1 MISDSHSKRKER
13 WKEGQTAKREERKER
28 KRRLLITKS
37 LPVTHLLEVEKNIDF
52 SSAAAPTWNVDCFCF
67 LSGVD
72 LDCFIYFFVSI
83 LNFNFVFRCRPL
95 QGKKHSVN
103 PSCLATP
110 DLYLYETQKLF
121 MRHVPLCEDFSVV
134 SKVRRCLPC
143 IAQRTI
149 SLMEALPSSVF
160 LNGSTGSILS
170 ADWERC
176 NIALVNRKPALWT
189 LIYWRGGL
197 HPRLRS
203 FCLQSDTSSP
213 GFQKLNLVRECILV
227 RLQQD
232 CRF

>member
-52 SSAAAPTWNVDCFCF
+52 SSAAAITWNVDCFCF

-95 QGKKHSVN
+95 QGKKHTVN

-121 MRHVPLCEDFSVV
+121 MRHVHCMRRFFS
-134 SKVRRCLPC
+134 SLKSQKVFTLY
-143 IAQRTI
+143 
-149 SLMEALPSSVF
+149 
-160 LNGSTGSILS
+160 STTNNITDGSIT
-170 ADWERC
+170 
-176 NIALVNRKPALWT
+176 K
-189 LIYWRGGL
+189 
-197 HPRLRS
+197 
-203 FCLQSDTSSP
+203 
-213 GFQKLNLVRECILV
+213 
-227 RLQQD
+227 
-232 CRF
+232 

>member
-1 MISDSHSKRKER
+1 MISDSHLKRKER

-37 LPVTHLLEVEKNIDF
+37 LPVTHLLEIEKNIDF
-52 SSAAAPTWNVDCFCF
+52 SSAAALTWNVDCFCF

-72 LDCFIYFFVSI
+72 LNCFIYFFVSI

-95 QGKKHSVN
+95 QGKNILSILLVWQLLICTCMKHKNSSWGMYIV
-103 PSCLATP
+103 
-110 DLYLYETQKLF
+110 
-121 MRHVPLCEDFSVV
+121 CEDFSVV
-134 SKVRRCLPC
+134 SKVRKCLPC

-149 SLMEALPSSVF
+149 SLMEALPSSVY

-189 LIYWRGGL
+189 LIYWKGGL

-203 FCLQSDTSSP
+203 FCLQIKAT
-213 GFQKLNLVRECILV
+213 LVVQAFKNWIL
-227 RLQQD
+227 
-232 CRF
+232 